1 MTYKY
6 TDYHIHTA
14 NWSTDVGEDGPNFYD
29 YIKVAEINRINI
41 CFLEHFEL
49 YHIESDKSNPFYNG
63 GIQNYLEEIDTLKE
77 TYNFILGG
85 LEIQYYRDRETELL
99 EFFDDYG
106 KELDFISG
114 SMHEWIFKYPIT
126 TRKSLLK
133 FLEKKSVKEI
143 VDEYFKISK
152 TMINSGIFK
161 NICHLDTIFRFIN
174 DNDIKPTED
183 CDTSDNRVLDLG
195 RLCIKNKIAIEYN
208 LSGLK
213 FPINRPFP
221 SKEVVTFL
229 KREGASFFV
238 GSDSHS
244 LDYFENKIP
253 KIEEAYNFLS
263 SIKNI

>member
-1 MTYKY
+1 MKFQY

-14 NWSTDVGEDGPNFYD
+14 KWSTDIEGDGPNFYD
-29 YIKVAEINRINI
+29 YIKVAEKNRINI

-49 YHIESDKSNPFYNG
+49 YDIEINKSNPFYDG
-63 GIQNYLEEIDTLKE
+63 GVQNYLEEIDTLKE

-85 LEIQYYRDRETELL
+85 LEIEYYRDRETELL

-106 KELDFISG
+106 KEFDFISG
-114 SMHEWIFKYPIT
+114 SLHEWIIYHSVT

-143 VDEYFKISK
+143 VDEYFEISRM
-152 TMINSGIFK
+152 MINSEIFK
-161 NICHLDTIFRFIN
+161 NLCHLDTIFRYIN
-174 DNDIKPTED
+174 ENDIKPTED
-183 CDTSDNRVLDLG
+183 CDISNNRVLDLG

-208 LSGLK
+208 LSGTK
-213 FPINRPFP
+213 FPINRSFP
-221 SKEVVTFL
+221 SKEVVTLL
-229 KREGASFFV
+229 KLEGASFFV

-244 LDYFENKIP
+244 LDYFEEKIP